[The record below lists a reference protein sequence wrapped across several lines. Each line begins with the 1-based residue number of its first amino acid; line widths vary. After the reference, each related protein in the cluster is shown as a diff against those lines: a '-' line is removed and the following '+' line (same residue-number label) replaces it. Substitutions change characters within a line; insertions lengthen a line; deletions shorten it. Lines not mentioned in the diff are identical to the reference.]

1 MTELRVESEHA
12 VGIDALIGHDLQ
24 DVPVFDDFALS
35 IEAEDV
41 HSGPDV
47 ITGPILAAMKDHV
60 VAFGDYVFEFHEL
73 AGVIA
78 CGFLE
83 ISDEAFLAV
92 GDAGIVLDV
101 LLACVPLDRIAR
113 AAPVEHQVV
122 ESHDVLLIALQVGHC
137 GSLAPAKI
145 IRERQGKAPAAD
157 GGRYKSERRAEDGVK
172 PPLQEELR
180 ALVVGGNC
188 DEEIGLAGNLLGFEL
203 AVEGFD
209 DPVLEDVAVAGLYF
223 AEDEAEA

>member
-1 MTELRVESEHA
+1 MTELRMESEHP
-12 VGIDALIGHDLQ
+12 VGICCVIGHDLQ

-35 IEAEDV
+35 IETEDV

-47 ITGPILAAMKDHV
+47 ITGPILAAMKDNV
-60 VAFGDYVFEFHEL
+60 VAFGDYVFEFHAL

-78 CGFLE
+78 SGFLE
-83 ISDEAFLAV
+83 IGDEAFLAV

-113 AAPVEHQVV
+113 AALVEHQVV

-137 GSLAPAKI
+137 RSLAPAKI

-157 GGRYKSERRAEDGVK
+157 LRLRSGQAAAATKARRTRGWRKAALHEEPAGLQGLEGRPFLRQGKPEGGRYLWMKTWRKMR
-172 PPLQEELR
+172 
-180 ALVVGGNC
+180 
-188 DEEIGLAGNLLGFEL
+188 
-203 AVEGFD
+203 
-209 DPVLEDVAVAGLYF
+209 
-223 AEDEAEA
+223 

>member
-1 MTELRVESEHA
+1 METDCPREKLVRPFLNHESARIYRCCNHIRGRRRRGDENRPSLPDDAGAHTAVRIRNRAARDVWRSPQSCAHRICKRDRDLSRVIVHRISSRQLCVLSTCTGAGRSGRRNIDTEWCSDCL
-12 VGIDALIGHDLQ
+12 L
-24 DVPVFDDFALS
+24 
-35 IEAEDV
+35 
-41 HSGPDV
+41 
-47 ITGPILAAMKDHV
+47 
-60 VAFGDYVFEFHEL
+60 
-73 AGVIA
+73 
-78 CGFLE
+78 LE
-83 ISDEAFLAV
+83 I
-92 GDAGIVLDV
+92 
-101 LLACVPLDRIAR
+101 DRR
-113 AAPVEHQVV
+113 A
-122 ESHDVLLIALQVGHC
+122 
-137 GSLAPAKI
+137 
-145 IRERQGKAPAAD
+145 KAPAAD